1 MNHRDYK
8 EFAPDNYYHIY
19 NRGNGKQNIFCDEQD
34 YFNFLKRLNIVLG
47 KETRAPLVDAN
58 TKSQGAPL
66 LSLKLSPLPK
76 EAFSILSYCLMPNH
90 FHFLI
95 RQNSVISISKLMSKI
110 STSYSMYF
118 NRKYNHVGHVF
129 QDRFKA
135 VVIDSDSYLGW
146 LSAYIHQ
153 NPKVAGLVKNLRDY
167 IWSSYPDYIGIRNR
181 VLCDKKIILEKFENN
196 TKDYR
201 NFVDDSYDLIKEKKS
216 SEEIFLD

>member
-19 NRGNGKQNIFCDEQD
+19 NRGNGRQNIFCDGQD

-47 KETRAPLVDAN
+47 KETRAPLVREVR
-58 TKSQGAPL
+58 SQGAPL
-66 LSLKLSPLPK
+66 SLRLNPLPK
-76 EAFSILSYCLMPNH
+76 EAFSLLAYCLMPNH

-95 RQNSVISISKLMSKI
+95 RQNSEVSVSKLISKI

-135 VVIDSDSYLGW
+135 VVVDSDSYLSW

-153 NPKVAGLVKNLRDY
+153 NPKVAGEVKDLKDY
-167 IWSSYPDYIGIRNR
+167 AWSSYRDYLGIRNR